1 MSFLLRTVQSL
12 SSGQFAALVV
22 SLCALQLSISLAI
35 IRFVACT
42 QPQKSY
48 PLHMHTQHFSL
59 YTDTE
64 IDWIAYMQEVE
75 GYLSG
80 ELDYMKLAG
89 DTGPL
94 VYPGAFVYLFALLR
108 SATGAGRDIHAA
120 QLIWAALHVFVVA
133 LLCALARRTR
143 HTPVLALL
151 LAVVATRRVQSIF
164 VLRLFNDCWA
174 TALALLA
181 FVMLVRWRGGAL
193 LACAVFSLAVGVKM
207 NVLLFA
213 PALLAVLLLQFGAVR
228 TVLHLTVCA
237 GVQLLVGAEF
247 LLAAPRSYLVRSFD
261 LGRQFFYIWSVNW
274 QFVPEDLFL
283 SAQFKLVLLGAHVT
297 LLALFAYAR
306 WLPAWRNTGGSVD
319 TMLLMLFSANLIGVA
334 CARSLHYQFYVW
346 YFFSLPFIGA
356 QFAARF
362 SEGRARTL
370 AWVAFVALM
379 LALELTWNLFPPR
392 ASMSALM
399 CACHVALVAVTWF
412 SFDTTTT
419 TTTSKP
425 KRKVL

>member
-1 MSFLLRTVQSL
+1 MLIAPDT
-12 SSGQFAALVV
+12 LV
-22 SLCALQLSISLAI
+22 
-35 IRFVACT
+35 
-42 QPQKSY
+42 
-48 PLHMHTQHFSL
+48 
-59 YTDTE
+59 DTE

-80 ELDYMKLAG
+80 ERDYLKLSG

-94 VYPGAFVYLFALLR
+94 VYPGAFVYLFAVLR
-108 SATGAGRDIHAA
+108 AATGAGRNIFAA
-120 QLIWAALHVFVVA
+120 QVIWAALHTFVIA

-151 LAVVATRRVQSIF
+151 IAVLGTRRVQSIF

-174 TALALLA
+174 TALALAA
-181 FVMLVRWRGGAL
+181 FALLLRWRAGAI
-193 LACAVFSLAVGVKM
+193 LACAVFSVAVGVKM

-213 PALLAVLLLQFGAVR
+213 PALLAVLLLQFGAMR
-228 TVLHLTVCA
+228 TVLHLAVCA

-247 LLAAPRSYLVRSFD
+247 LVAAPLSYLVRSFD

-274 QFVPEDLFL
+274 QFVPEELFL
-283 SAQFKLVLLGAHVT
+283 SAQFKLVLLGAHVG

-306 WLPAWRNTGGSVD
+306 WLPAWRSTGGSAD
-319 TMLLMLFSANLIGVA
+319 TVLLMLFSANLIGVA

-346 YFFSLPFIGA
+346 YFFSLPFVGA

-362 SEGRARTL
+362 AEGRARAL
-370 AWVAFVALM
+370 AWVAFIALM

-399 CACHVALVAVTWF
+399 CACHVMLVAVTWF
-412 SFDTTTT
+412 SFDTTNSTAT
-419 TTTSKP
+419 
-425 KRKVL
+425 KRKVQ